1 MGSLTSATKSLQFRL
16 RPGERRIILLIGD
29 AAMAAAA
36 LVVALYLWGQ
46 KDWLGPSIMDLIG
59 GERIQPWFFL
69 LPVLWMVLNVEMYD
83 VRRAGHRSDT
93 VKGVAIAAGV
103 SLILYLFV
111 FFISDPKTLPRR
123 SVATFIVAAAIFM
136 VSWRFLYIKVFTT
149 PEFLRR
155 VLVVGAGRAGTT
167 LVQVIKE
174 IWPPPFFL
182 VGLIDDDPLKR
193 STCVEGYPIL
203 GASEHMLEIIEQ
215 QKVTDLIF
223 AITGEMQDDMFQT
236 LLQAEEDGIEVT
248 TMPMVYED
256 LLGRVPI
263 SLLRSDWILRSFVD
277 EARANGLYELGKRL
291 VDVVGGLMG
300 VLAMAIITPFL
311 GALILLESGWPVFY
325 YQSRL
330 GKNGKEY
337 KIIKFR
343 TMRES
348 FDENGKPLP
357 DKDRITRVGWFLR
370 KTHMDEVPQVINIL
384 RGEMSLV
391 GPRAE
396 ISQLVTDLQD
406 RVPFYR
412 ARLLVKPGLTG
423 WAQVNFGYAATVEET
438 AVKLEYDLYY
448 IKHRN
453 LLLDFVILL
462 RTVGTVVGFRGQ

>member
-1 MGSLTSATKSLQFRL
+1 MSSILSTSKSVQFRL

-29 AAMAAAA
+29 AVMAASA
-36 LVVALYLWGQ
+36 LLVALYMWGQ
-46 KDWLGPSIMDLIG
+46 KDWLGPSFLELI
-59 GERIQPWFFL
+59 GERIPPWFFV
-69 LPVLWMVLNVEMYD
+69 LPALWMVLNIEMYD
-83 VRRAGHRSDT
+83 IRRAGHRSET

-103 SLILYLFV
+103 SLIIYLFV
-111 FFISDPKTLPRR
+111 FFLSDPKSLPRR
-123 SVATFIVAAAIFM
+123 SVATFIVAASVFM

-155 VLVVGAGRAGTT
+155 VLIVGAGRAGSA

-174 IWPPPFFL
+174 IWPPPFYM

-193 STCVEGYPIL
+193 NTCVEGFPIL
-203 GASEHMLEIIEQ
+203 GASREMIEIIEG

-223 AITGEMQDDMFQT
+223 AITGEMQDDMFQA
-236 LLQAEEDGIEVT
+236 LLQAEEEGIEVT
-248 TMPMVYED
+248 TMPKMYED

-277 EARANGLYELGKRL
+277 QARANGLYELGKRL
-291 VDVVGGLMG
+291 VDIISGLIG
-300 VLAMAIITPFL
+300 VLALGFITPFL
-311 GALILLESGWPVFY
+311 GLIILIESGWPVFY

-330 GKNGKEY
+330 GKHGKEY

-343 TMRES
+343 TMREA
-348 FDENGKPLP
+348 FDEYGKPLP
-357 DKDRITRVGWFLR
+357 DKDRITRIGWFLR

-453 LLLDFVILL
+453 LLLDFVIML

>member
-1 MGSLTSATKSLQFRL
+1 MGSIISAPKSTQFRL
-16 RPGERRIILLIGD
+16 RPGERRIILLVGD
-29 AAMAAAA
+29 AVMAALA
-36 LVVALYLWGQ
+36 LLVSLYFWGQ
-46 KDWLGPSIMDLIG
+46 TDWLPSIQDLIL
-59 GERIQPWFFL
+59 ERIPTWFFF
-69 LPVLWMVLNVEMYD
+69 LPLLWMVLNVEMYD
-83 VRRAGHRSDT
+83 VRRAGRRGET
-93 VKGVAIAAGV
+93 VKGVLIAALA
-103 SLILYLFV
+103 SLALYLLV

-123 SVATFIVAAAIFM
+123 GVATFIVAASVFM
-136 VSWRFLYIKVFTT
+136 IAWRFLYIKVFTT
-149 PEFLRR
+149 PEFMRR
-155 VLVVGAGRAGTT
+155 VLIVGAGRAGST

-174 IWPPPFFL
+174 MWPPPFYM

-193 STCVEGYPIL
+193 NTCVEGYPIL
-203 GASEHMLEIIEQ
+203 GTSREMLEIIED
-215 QKVTDLIF
+215 QKVSDLIF
-223 AITGEMQDDMFQT
+223 SITGEMQDDMFQS

-277 EARANGLYELGKRL
+277 QARANGLYEIGKRL
-291 VDVVGGLMG
+291 IDIFGGLAG
-300 VLAMAIITPFL
+300 VLALTLITPFL
-311 GALILLESGWPVFY
+311 GLVILLESGWPVFY

-330 GKNGKEY
+330 GKHGKEY

-343 TMRES
+343 TMREA
-348 FDENGKPLP
+348 FDETGKPLP
-357 DKDRITRVGWFLR
+357 DKDRITRIGWFLR

-396 ISQLVTDLQD
+396 ISQLVSDLQD

-453 LLLDFVILL
+453 LLLDIIILL